1 MLKIRPV
8 LLLALCALVLVAAG
22 CGDETEPS
30 TADRY
35 AQKAEDEAEKRP
47 ASSSAEAKPIQ
58 AEKVEPTAGEA
69 DLDTKPKIPKASG
82 PAPKEL
88 VAQDLIVGNG
98 AEAKSGDPVS
108 VQYVG
113 VTYDDN
119 KEFDTSWS
127 GNKPGKAFEFTL
139 GQGGVIQGWDQG
151 VVGMKVGGRRKLV
164 IPPDLAYGAQGSPPN
179 IGPNETLVFEIDL
192 KKVGS

>member
-1 MLKIRPV
+1 M
-8 LLLALCALVLVAAG
+8 AAG

-82 PAPKEL
+82 ARAE
-88 VAQDLIVGNG
+88 G
-98 AEAKSGDPVS
+98 ARR
-108 VQYVG
+108 
-113 VTYDDN
+113 
-119 KEFDTSWS
+119 
-127 GNKPGKAFEFTL
+127 PGPHRR
-139 GQGGVIQGWDQG
+139 QR
-151 VVGMKVGGRRKLV
+151 GRGEVR
-164 IPPDLAYGAQGSPPN
+164 
-179 IGPNETLVFEIDL
+179 
-192 KKVGS
+192 